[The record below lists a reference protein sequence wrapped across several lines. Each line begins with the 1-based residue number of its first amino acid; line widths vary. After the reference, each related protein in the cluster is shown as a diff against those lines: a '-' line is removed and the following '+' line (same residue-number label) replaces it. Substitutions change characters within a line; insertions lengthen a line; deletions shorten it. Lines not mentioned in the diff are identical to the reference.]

1 MFFVQVEGDH
11 PDLTLLPEVSPD
23 GITWIRRGEPRVL
36 SSAEAIAE
44 VPLANSGNWL
54 RLTVTGATVASG
66 ARILIH
72 VNLKC

>member
-1 MFFVQVEGDH
+1 
-11 PDLTLLPEVSPD
+11 
-23 GITWIRRGEPRVL
+23 VL

-44 VPLANSGNWL
+44 VPLANFGHWL
-54 RLTVTGATVASG
+54 RRTVTGATVASG